1 MTHDPLGGP
10 RGRHRTDPVRDAA
23 VRRVLVIEGAM
34 NLVVLV
40 AKAAAGLVTGSLAL
54 LSDALHTLTDLGNN
68 VIAFLVMR
76 HAGRPPDHN
85 HPYGHRKF
93 ETLAVFG
100 LAMLLVVLAV
110 ELILRALV
118 SDREPVVSHPGAL
131 LVMGAAVVVNL
142 AISLWE
148 RRRARALQSDILAAD
163 ALHTLADVVT
173 TIVVV
178 AGWQLAAHGHAWA
191 ETVATLGVAAFV
203 LVLSY
208 GLFRRAVPVLVDEGV
223 EDPEAIREALREVA
237 GVRQVRRVRSR
248 WLGDQAYADV
258 VVAVDDHLS
267 TEDGHAIA
275 DRVEAALAEAFGIRD
290 ASVHLEPVGTPGPTR
305 PPRREPGRR

>member
-1 MTHDPLGGP
+1 
-10 RGRHRTDPVRDAA
+10 
-23 VRRVLVIEGAM
+23 M
-34 NLVVLV
+34 NLVVLS
-40 AKAAAGLVTGSLAL
+40 AKFGAGLATGSLAL

-110 ELILRALV
+110 QLILRALV
-118 SDREPVVSHPGAL
+118 AEREPTTSHPVALAIMGGAVL
-131 LVMGAAVVVNL
+131 VNL
-142 AISLWE
+142 VISLWE
-148 RRRARALQSDILAAD
+148 ARRAKALASDILHAD
-163 ALHTLADVVT
+163 ATHTFADVIT
-173 TIVVV
+173 TLVVV

-191 ETVATLGVAAFV
+191 ETVATLGVALFV

-208 GLFRRAVPVLVDEGV
+208 GLFRRAVPVLVDEGA
-223 EDPEAIREALREVA
+223 EDPEALRAALRAVP
-237 GVRQVRRVRSR
+237 GVREVRRVRSR

-267 TEDGHAIA
+267 TEAGHVIA
-275 DRVEAALAEAFGIRD
+275 DRVEATLADAFGIRD
-290 ASVHLEPVGTPGPTR
+290 ASVHLEPVGSPGSAGR
-305 PPRREPGRR
+305 GRRGEARR